1 MACQQQVR
9 ISHLFLTALF
19 YSGSLPSYIIQS
31 SPYTQPQFLIVWVHF
46 LVASN
51 VARYKDFKSALSLG
65 NTLRCL
71 LSLRYVELRDSMAF
85 VVYITFLTV
94 GENLNIGVITSQ
106 LSYGTFQQKSTKEK
120 PQRLCDLHGYGK
132 YKFCCMEIVLPLSR

>member
-1 MACQQQVR
+1 MR
-9 ISHLFLTALF
+9 ISHLFLTAFF

-31 SPYTQPQFLIVWVHF
+31 SPYTEPQFLIVWVHF

-51 VARYKDFKSALSLG
+51 VARYRAFKSALSLG

-94 GENLNIGVITSQ
+94 GQNLNIGVITSQ
-106 LSYGTFQQKSTKEK
+106 LSY
-120 PQRLCDLHGYGK
+120 QRFIELGYLGVH
-132 YKFCCMEIVLPLSR
+132 FSDTISRASRAFSSVEA